1 MIDLVQ
7 KSSKLILQRQA
18 GFNHTK
24 GNIDFIFETIGNSFF
39 FFKSFKY
46 NALYKKVK
54 KANLFST
61 GSSHERVKR

>member
-7 KSSKLILQRQA
+7 KSSKLIAAPSRLQSHKR
-18 GFNHTK
+18 K
-24 GNIDFIFETIGNSFF
+24 YRLYFEMIGNSFF